1 MSRFKLTKHPN
12 GNAELE
18 TLYKEAIEAGFVGSE
33 QGVPNNLISSLSE
46 RPDLLASTWAL
57 VKGVMVGG
65 TVPSTVKEMILMA
78 IAMQNDCQYCS
89 VAHTKALEAMGV
101 PTSVI
106 ESCASDPELAQI
118 PPPQRAIIKFGLKTA
133 RDPKS
138 VTDDDFQ
145 TLRDY
150 GLSDGEIMEVTML
163 AACGNFL
170 DTWADVSGIQIDW
183 E

>member
-1 MSRFKLTKHPN
+1 
-12 GNAELE
+12 
-18 TLYKEAIEAGFVGSE
+18 
-33 QGVPNNLISSLSE
+33 
-46 RPDLLASTWAL
+46 
-57 VKGVMVGG
+57 
-65 TVPSTVKEMILMA
+65 MILMS

-101 PTSVI
+101 PTAVI
-106 ESCASDPELAQI
+106 ESCASDPELTQV
-118 PPPQRAIIKFGLKTA
+118 PPTQRVIIKFALKTA